1 MDAASHARNLQQV
14 KNLKKAGAKSED
26 QHLELLEMLKRECRD
41 PETDFVRKVDV
52 ASEPCVVLTTN
63 QQLRDVARFCTQP
76 SQFSILGVDPT
87 FNFGKYYVTVTTYR
101 HLLLRTKQGNHPV
114 RIGPV
119 LVHHKKEAS
128 SYYELSSA
136 MVKLNADCQ
145 NVLVYG
151 TDGEKALADGFGRPL
166 PYARH
171 LLCDIHMK
179 DNILSKLSELG
190 IKGKTSQLIVRD
202 IFGKDVGTNRI
213 PGLIDVTDA
222 VEFDT
227 SVEWLKEKWISM
239 HAQGEK
245 FVDYFLKHKADA
257 IRRTMTADIRS
268 MAGLGWPPTVYD
280 QNANECMNSVLQRE
294 KQLTDKKKLSIPEF
308 VRILRTTVN
317 HQRTEEDL
325 AFLGIG
331 ELSLD
336 ENYKSHGV
344 KETTFYRKTK
354 AQQESMLK
362 RFHQLPARAEDVIP
376 LHQQATHEAHGLS
389 VGIEDS
395 GIIRVPFQILSR
407 MYNDAEAILRCKDE
421 RIIPDPGNGDNP
433 PRYVANETAKV
444 PAYVVNRKRSVRH
457 GCYYICSDSCIRFT
471 TYAICEHSLAV
482 AELDGSLSAFF
493 KCYKAMNQRAP
504 NVAGLVSIDLPA
516 GRGTKKTKA
525 TQRRKGAPNKK
536 QKEVVDSYISP
547 SFLVSTGTAILSVCV
562 PALSC
567 RWLEHSISPPT
578 IRLQTAE
585 IGMLQCSMVLIDFA
599 STAAAAAATPATSVS
614 SPTAAATHQHQQY
627 QPQQQQPPHQHQQY

>member
-1 MDAASHARNLQQV
+1 MDAASHARNVQQV
-14 KNLKKAGAKSED
+14 KNLKKAGGKSED

-41 PETDFVRKVDV
+41 PETAFVRKVDV
-52 ASEPCVVLTTN
+52 ASDPCVVLTTN

-87 FNFGKYYVTVTTYR
+87 FNFDKYYVTVTTYR

-190 IKGKTSQLIVRD
+190 IKGKTSQPIVRD

-280 QNANECMNSVLQRE
+280 QNAYECMNSVLQRE

-317 HQRTEEDL
+317 RQRTEEDL

-362 RFHQLPARAEDVIP
+362 KFHPCRGRNSAPPAGDPRSTWSKCRNRWFRDYS
-376 LHQQATHEAHGLS
+376 GS
-389 VGIEDS
+389 VPNS
-395 GIIRVPFQILSR
+395 VPNVQWRRSNFEVQGWENHSR
-407 MYNDAEAILRCKDE
+407 
-421 RIIPDPGNGDNP
+421 P
-433 PRYVANETAKV
+433 
-444 PAYVVNRKRSVRH
+444 RKRGQSSTIRGQWDRQGTCVRRQSEAFCAAWLLLH
-457 GCYYICSDSCIRFT
+457 LFWQLHPIHHVCHLRAFT
-471 TYAICEHSLAV
+471 
-482 AELDGSLSAFF
+482 G
-493 KCYKAMNQRAP
+493 
-504 NVAGLVSIDLPA
+504 G
-516 GRGTKKTKA
+516 GRVG
-525 TQRRKGAPNKK
+525 R
-536 QKEVVDSYISP
+536 
-547 SFLVSTGTAILSVCV
+547 FLVNI
-562 PALSC
+562 
-567 RWLEHSISPPT
+567 
-578 IRLQTAE
+578 
-585 IGMLQCSMVLIDFA
+585 F
-599 STAAAAAATPATSVS
+599 
-614 SPTAAATHQHQQY
+614 
-627 QPQQQQPPHQHQQY
+627 